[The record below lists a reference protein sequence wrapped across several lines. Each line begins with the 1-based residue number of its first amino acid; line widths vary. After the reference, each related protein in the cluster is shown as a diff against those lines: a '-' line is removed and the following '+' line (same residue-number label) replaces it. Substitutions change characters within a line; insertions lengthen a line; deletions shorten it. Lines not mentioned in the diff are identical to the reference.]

1 MAQGGL
7 STTSEALIAAKY
19 GIIRAHMETL
29 YTVLAIAACILLFSF
44 AIFIH
49 EFGHFL
55 AARWRGLKVDAFS
68 IGFGPVIWRKVFRGV
83 EWRISAI
90 PFGGYVSIPDV
101 DPEGTAKMQGT
112 EAERHASASVECGE
126 SSGDSC
132 ATDDPSLNHQHSAP
146 TFKSAT
152 PMDSII
158 VAVAGPLG
166 NVVLAVL
173 LAFALAAIPGARFGE
188 MLAVIGE
195 VPPEGPAHEAGVKA
209 GDRVVSIGGV
219 KVRTWTEMQ
228 TEIQISGGKPVDFVV
243 DRNGIETK
251 LSVTPMQ
258 HKASGAYYIL
268 ALSTTNEMQ
277 AAAWM
282 PSRNP
287 LKQLLW
293 DMMSIARVLK
303 ALVTPKESKAAAQ
316 ALGGP
321 VMIAEGLYRQVR
333 NDVWDAFG
341 FLRFL
346 CVNLAILNLL
356 PIPVLDGSIV
366 MFALFALIFGR
377 RPNERFVNVVTQ
389 VFMYLLIAAM
399 LFLVYRDTV
408 RSWRIHHDDGAEI
421 AEKVK
426 EKVK

>member
-1 MAQGGL
+1 
-7 STTSEALIAAKY
+7 
-19 GIIRAHMETL
+19 METL

-68 IGFGPVIWRKVFRGV
+68 IGFGPVLWRKMFRGV
-83 EWRISAI
+83 EWRISVI

-101 DPEGTAKMQGT
+101 DPEGTAKVQGT
-112 EAERHASASVECGE
+112 ADRKE
-126 SSGDSC
+126 
-132 ATDDPSLNHQHSAP
+132 DDNAADVGKW
-146 TFKSAT
+146 KSAT
-152 PMDSII
+152 PIDSII

-166 NVVLAVL
+166 NVVLAVV
-173 LAFALAAIPGARFGE
+173 LAFALAAIPGAKFGE

-209 GDRVVSIGGV
+209 GDRVLSVGGV

-228 TEIQISGGKPVDFVV
+228 TEIQISGGSQVEFVV
-243 DRNGIETK
+243 DRGGVETK
-251 LSVTPMQ
+251 LSVKPMR

-268 ALSTTNEMQ
+268 AFSTTNNVR

-287 LKQLLW
+287 LKQLQW
-293 DMMSIARVLK
+293 DTMSIARVLK

-333 NDVWDAFG
+333 NDVWDALG

-366 MFALFALIFGR
+366 MFSLFALLFGR
-377 RPNERFVNVVTQ
+377 RPNEKFVNAVTQ
-389 VFMYLLIAAM
+389 VFMYLLIATM

-408 RSWRIHHDDGAEI
+408 RSWRIHHDDGIEI
-421 AEKVK
+421 TDKAK
-426 EKVK
+426 EKAK